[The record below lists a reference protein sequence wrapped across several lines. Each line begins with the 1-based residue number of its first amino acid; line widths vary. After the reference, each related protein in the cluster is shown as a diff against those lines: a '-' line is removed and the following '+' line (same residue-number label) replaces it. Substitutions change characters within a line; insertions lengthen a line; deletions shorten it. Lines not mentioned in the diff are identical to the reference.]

1 MTDRINKI
9 PQGPTDGNSVYFVSV
24 TRNVNG
30 TPVDI
35 YVPTNYVA
43 DMPTYVATVPNIA
56 LGANKNI
63 ASLVNK
69 TGSTKTVRI
78 LHIYAVPALAAAIT
92 GTQITLE
99 VHGITGSGSSAGS
112 VITVRNHDTDDG
124 DLTTVAPLVEARNNP
139 TATPIANW
147 ILASGVVNNE
157 ETASKESQQSIFKKE
172 GNISALILRANQGI
186 LVKQTAFAGAGNIN
200 LHIVFQV
207 D

>member
-43 DMPTYVATVPNIA
+43 DMPTYVATVQ
-56 LGANKNI
+56 NI

-99 VHGITGSGSSAGS
+99 VHGITGSGSSA
-112 VITVRNHDTDDG
+112 
-124 DLTTVAPLVEARNNP
+124 
-139 TATPIANW
+139 
-147 ILASGVVNNE
+147 
-157 ETASKESQQSIFKKE
+157 
-172 GNISALILRANQGI
+172 
-186 LVKQTAFAGAGNIN
+186 
-200 LHIVFQV
+200 
-207 D
+207 